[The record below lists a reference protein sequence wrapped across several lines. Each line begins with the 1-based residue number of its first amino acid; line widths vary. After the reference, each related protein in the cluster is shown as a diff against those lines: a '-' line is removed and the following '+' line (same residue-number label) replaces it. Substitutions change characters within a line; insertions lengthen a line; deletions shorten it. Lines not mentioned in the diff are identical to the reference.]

1 MLFSN
6 CYYCY
11 FNSIDLFVNKSL
23 VFQHFIV
30 SPFLQ
35 SRFIKRNNDDDFFH
49 VYYVRKTFFGKTV
62 SAGFGLLLQ
71 FLFILILNNNYNII
85 IIIVVIIN
93 SLSFIY
99 PSVSSTKAFT
109 PTIVV
114 VKKDKPDQ
122 STGRQELL
130 LSKRNSQRVAEVL
143 ALYTPFLNFFFNLY
157 LPLPLRHFDV
167 ARC

>member
-1 MLFSN
+1 MWVYFFWLFI
-6 CYYCY
+6 YCHY
-11 FNSIDLFVNKSL
+11 CCFNTFDLFVKKSL
-23 VFQHFIV
+23 VFQHFIG
-30 SPFLQ
+30 SLFYIQ
-35 SRFIKRNNDDDFFH
+35 DFSRETTMMMIFSCILCQKDL
-49 VYYVRKTFFGKTV
+49 FGKTV

-93 SLSFIY
+93 SLSFMY

-130 LSKRNSQRVAEVL
+130 LSKRNSQRVPEVL
-143 ALYTPFLNFFFNLY
+143 ALYTPF
-157 LPLPLRHFDV
+157 
-167 ARC
+167 

>member
-1 MLFSN
+1 MWVYFFWLFIY
-6 CYYCY
+6 CYYCC
-11 FNSIDLFVNKSL
+11 FNTFDLFVKKSL
-23 VFQHFIV
+23 VFQHFIG
-30 SPFLQ
+30 SLFYIQ
-35 SRFIKRNNDDDFFH
+35 DFSRETTMMMIFH

-85 IIIVVIIN
+85 IIIIVVIIN
-93 SLSFIY
+93 SLSFMY

-130 LSKRNSQRVAEVL
+130 LSKRNSQRVPEVL
-143 ALYTPFLNFFFNLY
+143 ALYTPF
-157 LPLPLRHFDV
+157 
-167 ARC
+167 

>member
-1 MLFSN
+1 MWVYFFWLFIY
-6 CYYCY
+6 CYYFC
-11 FNSIDLFVNKSL
+11 FNTFDLFVKKSL
-23 VFQHFIV
+23 VFQHFIG
-30 SPFLQ
+30 SLFYIQ
-35 SRFIKRNNDDDFFH
+35 DFSRETTMMMIFSCILCQKDL
-49 VYYVRKTFFGKTV
+49 FGKTV
-62 SAGFGLLLQ
+62 SVGFGLLLQ

-130 LSKRNSQRVAEVL
+130 LSKRNSQRVPEVL
-143 ALYTPFLNFFFNLY
+143 ALYTPF
-157 LPLPLRHFDV
+157 
-167 ARC
+167 

>member
-1 MLFSN
+1 MMM
-6 CYYCY
+6 
-11 FNSIDLFVNKSL
+11 I
-23 VFQHFIV
+23 
-30 SPFLQ
+30 
-35 SRFIKRNNDDDFFH
+35 FH

-85 IIIVVIIN
+85 IIIIVVIIN
-93 SLSFIY
+93 SLSFMY

-130 LSKRNSQRVAEVL
+130 LSKRNSQRVPEVL
-143 ALYTPFLNFFFNLY
+143 TLYTPF
-157 LPLPLRHFDV
+157 
-167 ARC
+167 

>member
-1 MLFSN
+1 M
-6 CYYCY
+6 
-11 FNSIDLFVNKSL
+11 
-23 VFQHFIV
+23 
-30 SPFLQ
+30 
-35 SRFIKRNNDDDFFH
+35 
-49 VYYVRKTFFGKTV
+49 

-93 SLSFIY
+93 SLSFMY

-109 PTIVV
+109 PTVVV

-130 LSKRNSQRVAEVL
+130 LSKRNSQRVPEVL
-143 ALYTPFLNFFFNLY
+143 ALYTPF
-157 LPLPLRHFDV
+157 
-167 ARC
+167 